1 MKLVQKINLLLL
13 PIIIVFAAFFIFVTY
28 KSMLDYQKRQVQHTV
43 ELQLESLQREL
54 SNELNYLKLI
64 PLEVSTYLHAIISA
78 RAQYQNQSL
87 QQLMVRLN
95 QSGANLQWIQLFDYK
110 GNLLVSSDI
119 EGHYSQLPV
128 QAVESMTDN
137 LGGAPIVSLN
147 AGFFFGGNQQ
157 LFYYRS
163 YRLMVNK
170 TQRSPGARAVV
181 VLVSRVDSVANRF
194 LRLTEQ
200 FGQLTEIKFEPR
212 SVVTGSVNDAQF
224 EHSFEDGV
232 NIRMSNSEYQITV
245 AVPESVITDRL
256 PYSLA
261 ELSFFIS
268 VVVVVSYLIL
278 IGLLHFQVLS
288 PISLLLDKIKNTRF
302 GDNVDIK
309 QMKSKSEVA
318 ELHNAYV
325 IMLKKLNRLASF
337 DYLTGLS
344 NRVNFQVQFER
355 QLSRAQRIG
364 TKMALLYI
372 DLDNFKH
379 VNDHFGH
386 ATGDRLL
393 KLFSERLQKSIRP
406 TDVAAS
412 LGKGEIARL
421 AGDEFSLLLTDVES
435 IEAAEKVA
443 ARVLKMFESGF
454 LVDGVNHN
462 VQASIGI
469 VMIPDDGTDAQ
480 SLLQCADAAMYQA
493 KMKGKN
499 RYQFYN
505 QQIAGGIQKKQYIE
519 KVLIKAIHHGHF
531 VLEYMPIFEAKTRNL
546 AGVEVLVRCPALANK
561 GIGPDEFIPVA
572 ESTGLIKEIDVW
584 VINESLT
591 RMNYLT
597 DKYGFNGFF
606 AINISAA
613 ELHNREF
620 VGQVSGLLS
629 KHQVEPSRVELEIT
643 ETSFV
648 DNMSSSIEML
658 KQLKSHGVSLSLD
671 DFGTGYTAF
680 SQLMEFPVDRLKID
694 RSFIQGLGGSAS
706 QKQRMV
712 DIVLALADLYQLEV
726 IAEGVEN
733 EEQIQY
739 LKDRGCEY
747 LQGYYLSSPLNWDVL
762 QSRVSD
768 NDSKHSIPS

>member
-1 MKLVQKINLLLL
+1 MNKH
-13 PIIIVFAAFFIFVTY
+13 
-28 KSMLDYQKRQVQHTV
+28 S
-43 ELQLESLQREL
+43 E
-54 SNELNYLKLI
+54 
-64 PLEVSTYLHAIISA
+64 IS
-78 RAQYQNQSL
+78 
-87 QQLMVRLN
+87 
-95 QSGANLQWIQLFDYK
+95 
-110 GNLLVSSDI
+110 
-119 EGHYSQLPV
+119 
-128 QAVESMTDN
+128 
-137 LGGAPIVSLN
+137 
-147 AGFFFGGNQQ
+147 
-157 LFYYRS
+157 
-163 YRLMVNK
+163 
-170 TQRSPGARAVV
+170 
-181 VLVSRVDSVANRF
+181 
-194 LRLTEQ
+194 
-200 FGQLTEIKFEPR
+200 
-212 SVVTGSVNDAQF
+212 
-224 EHSFEDGV
+224 
-232 NIRMSNSEYQITV
+232 
-245 AVPESVITDRL
+245 
-256 PYSLA
+256 
-261 ELSFFIS
+261 
-268 VVVVVSYLIL
+268 
-278 IGLLHFQVLS
+278 
-288 PISLLLDKIKNTRF
+288 
-302 GDNVDIK
+302 
-309 QMKSKSEVA
+309 

-325 IMLKKLNRLASF
+325 AMLKKLNRLASF

-355 QLSRAQRIG
+355 QLSRAQRTG

-372 DLDNFKH
+372 DLDNFKN

-412 LGKGEIARL
+412 LGQGEIARL

-435 IEAAEKVA
+435 TEAAERVA
-443 ARVLKMFESGF
+443 ERVLKMFESGF

-480 SLLQCADAAMYQA
+480 TLLQCADAAMYQA
-493 KMKGKN
+493 KLKGKN

-505 QQIAGGIQKKQYIE
+505 QAIAGGIKRKQFIE

-531 VLEYMPIFEAKTRNL
+531 VLEYMPIFDAQTRAI
-546 AGVEVLVRCPALANK
+546 AGVEVLVRCPALASK

-572 ESTGLIKEIDVW
+572 ESTGLIKEIDIW

-591 RMNYLT
+591 RMTYLT
-597 DKYGFNGFF
+597 DRFQFEGFF

-620 VGQVSGLLS
+620 VKQVSGLLG
-629 KHQVEPSRVELEIT
+629 KHPVEPSRIELEIT

-658 KQLKSHGVSLSLD
+658 KQLKAEGVSLSLD

-694 RSFIQGLGGSAS
+694 RSFIQGLGGAAT

-726 IAEGVEN
+726 IAEGVES

-747 LQGYYLSSPLNWDVL
+747 LQGYYLSTPLNWEVFQQRL
-762 QSRVSD
+762 AE
-768 NDSKHSIPS
+768 DSGAH